1 MKTMKKMLTI
11 LLTLTLL
18 LSTTAGINAFA
29 DEAITIELFYSPWA
43 STPYSGVDP
52 YEAYLEEKY
61 GCDFMLTPATDFA
74 SQLMTR
80 AAADDMPDL
89 ILLDNTTLRSLY
101 EQGVL
106 LDDWTPYLEKMPNT
120 CANMSDL
127 AKAFL
132 TVDEK
137 IIACPA
143 IAGEQ
148 KFSFMIRQDW
158 LDNLG
163 LSMPTS
169 DEELLDVMRAFTFND
184 PDGNG
189 VDDTYGFT
197 AAGGNGGTGELANLL
212 LLYASSDYFVNEE
225 GQVTNAI
232 NDGSYLKYLNLA
244 RTIVKE
250 GLIDPDWYTQ
260 GWDERKPN
268 LYAGKFG
275 ICWYPASALVNEI
288 YNANGDAA
296 VFEQWAIMPM
306 YTGALPSQ
314 PIVGAIRTVSASA
327 AADEK
332 KMDIICQY
340 LENCAYPN
348 DDFFIL
354 RDGYLIDAYDIKKEI
369 ANGVYFLGVSSPEQA
384 AKRVRY
390 DGSIMFGWGQMVQA
404 QGQSY
409 FKSLESAE
417 PTALNECQ
425 AKFLEQYAT
434 MKLYDAADRL
444 LSPDPTLREDANAMK
459 AEFEIAYL
467 LGEVSEADY
476 EGFVAEYNA
485 NYGDQLLE
493 NAVETFREYG
503 IIE

>member
-1 MKTMKKMLTI
+1 MKKMLTI
-11 LLTLTLL
+11 LLALALL
-18 LSTTAGINAFA
+18 LSSMAGITALA
-29 DEAITIELFYSPWA
+29 DETITIELFYSPWA

-61 GCDFMLTPATDFA
+61 GCDFVLTPATDFS

-80 AAADDMPDL
+80 AAANDMPDL
-89 ILLDNTTLRSLY
+89 ILLNDTDLRSLY

-120 CANMSDL
+120 SANMSDL

-132 TVDEK
+132 TVDGK

-148 KFSFMIRQDW
+148 KYSFMIRKDW
-158 LDNLG
+158 LQKLN
-163 LSMPTS
+163 LSMPTN
-169 DEELLDVMRAFTFND
+169 DEDLLNVMRAFTFND

-189 VDDTYGFT
+189 INDTYGFT
-197 AAGGNGGTGELANLL
+197 AAGGNSGTGELANLL
-212 LLYASSDYFVNEE
+212 LLYANTDYYVNEE

-244 RTIVKE
+244 RAIVKE

-275 ICWYPASALVNEI
+275 ICWYPASALISEI
-288 YNANGDAA
+288 YNANGDEA
-296 VFEQWAIMPM
+296 VFDQWAIMPM
-306 YTGALPSQ
+306 YTGALPSE

-354 RDGYLIDAYDIKKEI
+354 RDGYLIDGYDVKKEI
-369 ANGVYFLGVSSPEQA
+369 ADGVYFLGVSSAEQA
-384 AKRVRY
+384 AKRVRQ

-417 PTALNECQ
+417 PTTLNEYQ
-425 AKFLEQYAT
+425 AQFLAQTAT
-434 MKLYDAADRL
+434 MKTYDAFGRL
-444 LSPDPTLREDANAMK
+444 LSPDPTLREDASSMQ

-467 LGEVSEADY
+467 LGEVGETDY

-485 NYGDQLLE
+485 SYGDQLLE
-493 NAVETFREYG
+493 NAAETFREYG
-503 IIE
+503 VIE